1 MLFVE
6 VRKCVNQ
13 KDFKGWPS
21 LVSEILAGR
30 LINLMIWLNLDNVQI
45 FKRVSLG
52 LAVSRKTAVK
62 FGR

>member
-13 KDFKGWPS
+13 KDFRDGPRWYQFS
-21 LVSEILAGR
+21 LAGR
-30 LINLMIWLNLDNVQI
+30 LINLMIWLNLDYVQI